1 MSTTT
6 NNNELFTDIDNQ
18 FKEIYS
24 TLNSFMKQSKVI
36 TEQLRTLQRNCKQA
50 DRAARIRNK
59 RPQEPMNVSKE
70 LAKFLKIGSGEQ
82 LTKASVMKMVST
94 YIKEKNLQIA
104 DDKRKFVPNK
114 ELVKIFGIT
123 KPQNMTFVEINKHVS
138 QHLSKESH

>member
-1 MSTTT
+1 MATT
-6 NNNELFTDIDNQ
+6 NNNNELYTDIDNQ

-24 TLNSFMKQSKVI
+24 NLNIFMKQSKAI
-36 TEQLRTLQRNCKQA
+36 GDQLRSLQRNCKQA

-94 YIKEKNLQIA
+94 YIKDKNLQIA

-114 ELVKIFGIT
+114 ELVKIFGIS
-123 KPQNMTFVEINKHVS
+123 KAQNMTFVEINKHVS
-138 QHLSKESH
+138 QHLTK

>member
-1 MSTTT
+1 MATT
-6 NNNELFTDIDNQ
+6 NNNNELYTDIDNQ

-24 TLNSFMKQSKVI
+24 SLNTFMKQSKVI
-36 TEQLRTLQRNCKQA
+36 SDQLRTLQRNCKQA

-94 YIKEKNLQIA
+94 YIKDKNLQVA

-114 ELVKIFGIT
+114 ELVKIFGIP
-123 KPQNMTFVEINKHVS
+123 KAQNMTFVEINKHVS
-138 QHLSKESH
+138 QHLSK

>member
-1 MSTTT
+1 MATT
-6 NNNELFTDIDNQ
+6 NNNNELYTDIDNQ

-24 TLNSFMKQSKVI
+24 SLNTFMKQSKVI
-36 TEQLRTLQRNCKQA
+36 SDQLRTLQRNCKQA

-94 YIKEKNLQIA
+94 YIKDKNLQVA

-114 ELVKIFGIT
+114 ELVKIFGIQ
-123 KPQNMTFVEINKHVS
+123 KAQNMTFVEINKHVS
-138 QHLSKESH
+138 QHLSK

>member
-1 MSTTT
+1 MATT
-6 NNNELFTDIDNQ
+6 NNNNELYTDIDNQ

-24 TLNSFMKQSKVI
+24 SLNTFMKQSKVI
-36 TEQLRTLQRNCKQA
+36 SDQLRTLQRNCKQA

-70 LAKFLKIGSGEQ
+70 LAKFLKIGTGEQ

-94 YIKEKNLQIA
+94 YIKDKNLQVA

-114 ELVKIFGIT
+114 ELVKIFGIP
-123 KPQNMTFVEINKHVS
+123 KAQNMTFVEINKHVS
-138 QHLSKESH
+138 QHLSK

>member
-1 MSTTT
+1 MATT
-6 NNNELFTDIDNQ
+6 NNNNELYTDIDNQ

-24 TLNSFMKQSKVI
+24 SLNTFMKQSKVI
-36 TEQLRTLQRNCKQA
+36 SDQLRTLQRNCKQA

-94 YIKEKNLQIA
+94 YIKEKNLQVA

-114 ELVKIFGIT
+114 ELVKIFGIQ
-123 KPQNMTFVEINKHVS
+123 KAQNMTFVEI
-138 QHLSKESH
+138 

>member
-1 MSTTT
+1 MATT
-6 NNNELFTDIDNQ
+6 NNNNELYTDIDNQ

-24 TLNSFMKQSKVI
+24 SLNTFMKQSKVI
-36 TEQLRTLQRNCKQA
+36 SDQLRTLQRNCKQA

-94 YIKEKNLQIA
+94 YIKEKNLQVA

-114 ELVKIFGIT
+114 ELVKIFGIS
-123 KPQNMTFVEINKHVS
+123 KAQNMTFVEINKHVS
-138 QHLSKESH
+138 QHLSK

>member
-24 TLNSFMKQSKVI
+24 SLNVFMKQSKVI
-36 TEQLRTLQRNCKQA
+36 SDQLKTLQRNCKQA

-70 LAKFLKIGSGEQ
+70 LAKFLKIGNGEQ

>member
-1 MSTTT
+1 MSTT

-36 TEQLRTLQRNCKQA
+36 TDQLRTLQRNCKQA

-114 ELVKIFGIT
+114 ELVKIFGIS
-123 KPQNMTFVEINKHVS
+123 KAQNMTFVEINKHVS
-138 QHLSKESH
+138 QHLSK

>member
-1 MSTTT
+1 MATT
-6 NNNELFTDIDNQ
+6 NNNNELYTDIDNQ

-24 TLNSFMKQSKVI
+24 SLNTFMKHSKTI
-36 TEQLRTLQRNCKQA
+36 SDQLRTLQRNCKQA

-94 YIKEKNLQIA
+94 YIKDKNLQVA

-114 ELVKIFGIT
+114 ELVKIFGIP
-123 KPQNMTFVEINKHVS
+123 KAQNMTFVEINKHVS
-138 QHLSKESH
+138 QHLSK

>member
-1 MSTTT
+1 MATN
-6 NNNELFTDIDNQ
+6 NNNELYTDIDNQ

-24 TLNSFMKQSKVI
+24 SLNTFMKQSKTI
-36 TEQLRTLQRNCKQA
+36 SDQLRTLQRNCKQA

-70 LAKFLKIGSGEQ
+70 LAKFLKIGTGEQ

-114 ELVKIFGIT
+114 ELVKIFGIP
-123 KPQNMTFVEINKHVS
+123 KAQNMTFVEINKHVS
-138 QHLSKESH
+138 QHLSK

>member
-1 MSTTT
+1 MATT
-6 NNNELFTDIDNQ
+6 NNNNELYTDIDNQ

-24 TLNSFMKQSKVI
+24 SLNTFMKQSKVI
-36 TEQLRTLQRNCKQA
+36 SDQLRTLQRNCKQA

-94 YIKEKNLQIA
+94 YIKDKNLQVA

-114 ELVKIFGIT
+114 ELVKIFGIS
-123 KPQNMTFVEINKHVS
+123 KAQNMTFVEINKHVS
-138 QHLSKESH
+138 QHLSK

>member
-1 MSTTT
+1 MATT
-6 NNNELFTDIDNQ
+6 NNNNDLYTDIDNQ

-24 TLNSFMKQSKVI
+24 NLNTFMKQSKAI
-36 TEQLRTLQRNCKQA
+36 GDQLRSLQRNCKQA

-94 YIKEKNLQIA
+94 YIKDKNLQIA

-114 ELVKIFGIT
+114 ELVKIFGIS
-123 KPQNMTFVEINKHVS
+123 KAQNMTFVEINKHVS
-138 QHLSKESH
+138 QHLTK

>member
-1 MSTTT
+1 MATT
-6 NNNELFTDIDNQ
+6 NNNNELYTDIDNQ

-24 TLNSFMKQSKVI
+24 SLNTFMKQSKVI
-36 TEQLRTLQRNCKQA
+36 SDQLRTLQRNCKQA

-94 YIKEKNLQIA
+94 YIKEKNLQVA

-114 ELVKIFGIT
+114 ELVKIFGIQ
-123 KPQNMTFVEINKHVS
+123 KAQNMTFVEINKHVS
-138 QHLSKESH
+138 QHLSK

>member
-1 MSTTT
+1 MATT
-6 NNNELFTDIDNQ
+6 NNNNELYTDIDNQ

-24 TLNSFMKQSKVI
+24 SLNTFMKQSKVI
-36 TEQLRTLQRNCKQA
+36 TDQLRTLQRNCKQA

-94 YIKEKNLQIA
+94 YIKDKNLQVA

-114 ELVKIFGIT
+114 ELVKIFGIS
-123 KPQNMTFVEINKHVS
+123 KAQNMTFVEINKHVS
-138 QHLSKESH
+138 QHLTK

>member
-1 MSTTT
+1 MATT
-6 NNNELFTDIDNQ
+6 NNNNELYTDIDNQ

-24 TLNSFMKQSKVI
+24 NLNTFMKQSKAI
-36 TEQLRTLQRNCKQA
+36 GDQLRSLQRNCKQA

-94 YIKEKNLQIA
+94 YIKDKNLQIA

-114 ELVKIFGIT
+114 ELVKIFGIS
-123 KPQNMTFVEINKHVS
+123 KAQNMTFVEINKHVS
-138 QHLSKESH
+138 QHLTK

>member
-1 MSTTT
+1 MATT
-6 NNNELFTDIDNQ
+6 NNNNELYTDIDNQ

-24 TLNSFMKQSKVI
+24 SLNTFMKHSKTI
-36 TEQLRTLQRNCKQA
+36 SDQLRTLQRNCKQA

-94 YIKEKNLQIA
+94 YIKDKNLQVA

-114 ELVKIFGIT
+114 ELVKIFGIS
-123 KPQNMTFVEINKHVS
+123 KAQNMTFVEINKHVS
-138 QHLSKESH
+138 QHLSK